1 MGLNAIEHMVNGINH
16 ASKPKNKI
24 SRKDFDDFCHGYIF
38 DKIRGLEF
46 GRAFCEKFDIFDAM
60 LFYNAVV
67 SDKKSYIISNYIK

>member
-16 ASKPKNKI
+16 AYKPKNKI
-24 SRKDFDDFCHGYIF
+24 SRKDFEDFCHGYIL

-60 LFYNAVV
+60 LFYNAV